1 MTENEKN
8 CIVDAKEYLLKKGIN
23 KVHQPDKR
31 FNLSIEELVIFLDE
45 FAMEQKEKS
54 PERFEMDQL
63 RIWG

>member
-8 CIVDAKEYLLKKGIN
+8 CIVDATEYLLKKGIN